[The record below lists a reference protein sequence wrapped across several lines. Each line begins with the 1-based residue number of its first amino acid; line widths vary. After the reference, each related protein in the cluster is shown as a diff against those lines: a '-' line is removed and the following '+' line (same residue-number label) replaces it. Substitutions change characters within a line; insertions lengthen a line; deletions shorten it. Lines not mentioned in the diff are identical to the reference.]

1 MQAVKSM
8 FLGLAVT
15 LAVAGAAPAATTAP
29 YDGPRKTIAVDTV
42 QAAESVGGTVT
53 ADGMTALL
61 IDALSRDPRFVV
73 VERPGLASV
82 QAEQQLDG
90 VQAGTGAASGALIG
104 ASVIVRATVTKYE
117 PAASGGGV
125 SIGGPMSSLLAGRA
139 AAKTQRSLMEITLRL
154 VDTTTGQVVSS
165 YRAQGFASA
174 SSAEAGVV
182 NPFSGATAGANV
194 FRATPIGQAGQDAI
208 DKALVQIAAGM
219 NAVPWSAQVVQVTGE
234 RVYVNAGA
242 DRNMQSGTVLNVY
255 RRGQVLTDPST
266 GVVLDVELERV
277 GTVRIDSVRDRLS
290 TAVVVSGEPPARGDL
305 LKLD

>member
-8 FLGLAVT
+8 FFGLAVA
-15 LAVAGAAPAATTAP
+15 LGLSGAAVAAAAAP
-29 YDGPRKTIAVDTV
+29 YVGPRKTIAVDTV

-73 VERPGLASV
+73 VERPGLGLV

-90 VQAGTGAASGALIG
+90 VQPGTGAAGGGLIG

-154 VDTTTGQVVSS
+154 IDTTTGQVVST

-242 DRNMQSGTVLNVY
+242 DRNMQPGAVLNVY

-266 GVVLDVELERV
+266 GVVLDVEMERV

-290 TAVVVSGEPPARGDL
+290 TAVVVSGESPARGDL